1 MSVVCAA
8 VLSVTLT
15 RLGPYLREHL
25 APPKPLLILF
35 VGVIAPWFG
44 GIYFA
49 YKAARAT
56 NKVWIFSFEHEIDF
70 LSRGSLLQTL
80 QIQSKDLR
88 FP

>member
-1 MSVVCAA
+1 
-8 VLSVTLT
+8 
-15 RLGPYLREHL
+15 
-25 APPKPLLILF
+25 
-35 VGVIAPWFG
+35 VIAPWFG

-49 YKAARAT
+49 YKAARAA